1 MLEKTKK
8 EPYSINGTREELNS
22 VRMKIPKIAILKC
35 EKIYILKTQ
44 GCRLFVRQPG
54 YLENQT
60 LRLCVPAL
68 RKCRRNP
75 ALYRECSNPCTG
87 LPFRLSLILLQFHV
101 KIKNCPNYGW
111 FFGSDSSSQSNRK
124 KAQANYHL
132 SLIV

>member
-68 RKCRRNP
+68 RKRGFSP
-75 ALYRECSNPCTG
+75 ALYRECSHLCTG
-87 LPFRLSLILLQFHV
+87 LPFRVNIILLQNDNN
-101 KIKNCPNYGW
+101 IKNCPKYGW
-111 FFGSDSSSQSNRK
+111 YSRVGEFIRW
-124 KAQANYHL
+124 HTT
-132 SLIV
+132 